1 MPERSAP
8 ASKKTAAAKTAP
20 VSKSAS
26 AAKQATAKRAA
37 TQTPAEPLGKQ
48 APAKKAPAME
58 APAKEVP
65 AKKAPAKRAATK
77 EAPAKKVPAKK
88 AAAKRAPTKQAPAKK
103 VPAQKVPAKQTPA
116 KKAPAK
122 KAPTKKAPKQPKPL
136 RGKQAVTEAK
146 RLSGWDFA
154 TWRMAT
160 DDPVMRST
168 IIGLLVLDS
177 SPDWNRLKQRYE
189 RATRMAPVLRSVVV
203 EGPIGIQTPRMV
215 VDPNFDLS
223 FHMRRFS
230 MPRGSTWSDVL
241 EDARRQSMADFDKE
255 RPLWRVTLLEGLP
268 GGRCALILK
277 LHHAIADGQG
287 AVQLGMALFDFTPEG
302 TDLGP
307 MPPAPEPAVLDTTG
321 FLEAVIRNNVGWVA
335 RTAEDVVKGLGPLT
349 LAAIKNPAELLNRV
363 RGTAESLARFTRV
376 PLGPLSPIM
385 QQRSINYHFD
395 TIDMD
400 FATYRAAAKQRN
412 RTVNDLFLAA
422 ISLGM
427 HRYHEK
433 MGRPV
438 DELRMNMPIS
448 LRTSGTE
455 SNAVTI
461 ARFEIPVSNAIDD
474 VLETAAETVRA
485 WRAEPAL
492 KLADNLAELSRFL
505 PPDLV
510 SAAAQTSDLTAS
522 NVPGVPVQVWLAG
535 AKVERMYPLV
545 GTIGA
550 AINVTMLTYNGVAS
564 VGISTDDAAVDDRD
578 ELVRSLRYGFREVIG
593 APVLAG
599 NPLTIR

>member
-1 MPERSAP
+1 
-8 ASKKTAAAKTAP
+8 
-20 VSKSAS
+20 
-26 AAKQATAKRAA
+26 
-37 TQTPAEPLGKQ
+37 
-48 APAKKAPAME
+48 
-58 APAKEVP
+58 
-65 AKKAPAKRAATK
+65 
-77 EAPAKKVPAKK
+77 
-88 AAAKRAPTKQAPAKK
+88 
-103 VPAQKVPAKQTPA
+103 
-116 KKAPAK
+116 
-122 KAPTKKAPKQPKPL
+122 
-136 RGKQAVTEAK
+136 
-146 RLSGWDFA
+146 
-154 TWRMAT
+154 MAT

-168 IIGLLVLDS
+168 IIGLLVLEK
-177 SPDWNRLKQRYE
+177 SPDWNRMRERYE
-189 RATRMAPVLRSVVV
+189 RATRLAPVLRSVVV
-203 EGPIGIQTPRMV
+203 EGPIGIQSPRIV

-223 FHMRRFS
+223 YHMRRFS
-230 MPRGSTWSDVL
+230 MPKGSTWNDVL
-241 EDARRQSMADFDKE
+241 ADARRQSMTDFDKE

-268 GGRCALILK
+268 GGRAALILK

-287 AVQLGMALFDFTPEG
+287 AVQLGLALLDFTPEG

-307 MPPAPEPAVLDTTG
+307 MPPAPEPALLDTTG
-321 FLEAVIRNNVGWVA
+321 FMQAVVRNNLGWVA
-335 RTAEDVVKGLGPLT
+335 RTAEDAVKGIGPLAI
-349 LAAIKNPAELLNRV
+349 AAIKNPTDLINRV
-363 RGTAESLARFTRV
+363 RGTAESVARFTKI

-400 FATYRAAAKQRN
+400 FSEFRKAAKARE

-427 HRYHEK
+427 NRYHEK

-448 LRTSGTE
+448 LRTSGDET
-455 SNAVTI
+455 NAVTI
-461 ARFEIPVSNAIDD
+461 ARFEIPISNAIDE
-474 VLETAAETVRA
+474 VLETAAETVRN

-492 KLADNLAELSRFL
+492 KLADNLAELTRFL
-505 PPDLV
+505 PPELV

-522 NVPGVPVQVWLAG
+522 NVPGVPVPVWLAG

-550 AINVTMLTYNGVAS
+550 AINITMLTYNGIAS
-564 VGISTDDAAVDDRD
+564 VGVSTDDAAVDDRD
-578 ELVRSLRYGFREVIG
+578 ELVRSLRYGFREVTG